1 MAGKKFKQRKT
12 DVIQDG
18 IVYRMNTDS
27 RSRYNDTYYVYT
39 YTDDLPEKVVVA
51 DRIGD
56 RPVTYLDTKC
66 FYRSECSEAVIPDTI
81 RIIHDYAFGSC
92 KNLENV
98 CIPNSIV
105 NVSSDA
111 FTKCPNLK
119 FEVYS
124 HGLYLGNSENPYLVL
139 YTNERIDR
147 PNNGEKIV
155 IEVHPDTKII
165 TSIAFNNAC
174 EKTVPVATIDKLIIH
189 DKLAYRGGGSFC
201 LVFGGLEKISEVY
214 VDSVESICKVEG
226 NIAGIGNRLF
236 VGGEEVGETWVFPET
251 ITETRYSQFSHA
263 ACLKNVVFEGS
274 ITKINYNT
282 FYGCQNLSTVV
293 FEGDVAE
300 IKSDAF
306 GLCYNLKKIVFKKD
320 AKVIASSAFG
330 HCPNLTLMAPAGGN
344 IEEHAN
350 ARGIRFEAI

>member
-18 IVYRMNTDS
+18 IVYRMNNDPG
-27 RSRYNDTYYVYT
+27 SRYHDTYYVYT
-39 YTDDLPEKVVVA
+39 YTDDLPEKVIVA

-66 FYRSECSEAVIPDTI
+66 FYRSECREAVIPETI

-98 CIPNSIV
+98 FIPNSIV
-105 NVSSDA
+105 NVNSDA
-111 FTKCPNLK
+111 FTRCPNLK
-119 FEVYS
+119 FAAFS

-147 PNNGEKIV
+147 PDNGEKIV
-155 IEVHPDTKII
+155 VEVHPDTKII

-201 LVFGGLEKISEVY
+201 LVFGGLERISEVY
-214 VDSVESICKVEG
+214 VDSVESIYKVAG
-226 NIAGIGNRLF
+226 NIAGIGKRLF
-236 VGGEEVGETWVFPET
+236 IGGEEVGDTWVFPET
-251 ITETRYSQFSHA
+251 ISEIGYDQFSHA
-263 ACLKNVVFEGS
+263 ACLKNVVFEGN

-282 FYGCQNLSTVV
+282 FYGCQNLSTAV

-344 IEEHAN
+344 IEEHAKD
-350 ARGIRFEAI
+350 RGFRFEAI